1 MGLPLPGK
9 IANAPDLEFGLEIFL
24 AAFHDL
30 ESERVVGM
38 DIGPIP
44 RSAIRDY
51 AIELDMDSDGF
62 EDLYH
67 HVRAL
72 DIFFLK
78 WRAKKNK
85 TS

>member
-1 MGLPLPGK
+1 M
-9 IANAPDLEFGLEIFL
+9 EFGLEIFL

-38 DIGPIP
+38 EIGPIP
-44 RSAIRDY
+44 RSAILNY
-51 AIELDMDSDGF
+51 ARELNMNDEGF

>member
-44 RSAIRDY
+44 RSAIR
-51 AIELDMDSDGF
+51 AIRS
-62 EDLYH
+62 
-67 HVRAL
+67 
-72 DIFFLK
+72 
-78 WRAKKNK
+78 
-85 TS
+85 